1 MYGVTGK
8 RGRTLRNLLTYGILI
23 IALICTVFPIYWMIK
38 SSLTPN
44 EEMYM
49 PRPNLFPSSITF
61 EHYVKLFTTTSFATN
76 IRNSLYIAGL
86 TTVLGLVISILGS
99 YAMTRLRFPGR
110 RFFQRSI
117 LLSYLL
123 PTAVMFIP
131 MYVAVSALGFNDN
144 KNGLLI
150 IYPTFVV
157 PYCCYMLMS
166 YFRAIPY
173 SLEEAALIDGCT
185 RLRSMVSIIIPIA
198 MPGIA
203 VVATFAFT
211 MSWNEFLYAMIMT
224 TKPAE
229 QTVTA
234 AISSFRYADHTIWG
248 QLMSASV
255 VASLPV
261 VILYVVAQSMLISG
275 KTDGSVK

>member
-1 MYGVTGK
+1 MVVSK
-8 RGRTLRNLLTYGILI
+8 RKRAIKHLLTYGILL
-23 IALICTVFPIYWMIK
+23 IALLGTLFPLYWMIK
-38 SSLTPN
+38 SSLSVN
-44 EEMYM
+44 SEMYM
-49 PRPNLFPSSITF
+49 ARPKLFPTQLTLEHYRNLFTST
-61 EHYVKLFTTTSFATN
+61 VFTRN
-76 IRNSLYIAGL
+76 LLNSLYIAGI
-86 TTVLGLVISILGS
+86 TTIAGLAISILGS
-99 YAMTRLRFPGR
+99 YAMTRLRFPLRG
-110 RFFQRSI
+110 FFQKSI

-131 MYVAVSALGFNDN
+131 MYVAVSSLGFNDN

-185 RLRSMVSIIIPIA
+185 RLMSMLRIVIPIA
-198 MPGIA
+198 LPGIA

-224 TKPAE
+224 TKATE
-229 QTVTA
+229 QTATA
-234 AISSFRYADHTIWG
+234 AISSFKYADHTIWG
-248 QLMSASV
+248 LLMSASV

-275 KTDGSVK
+275 KADGGVK

>member
-1 MYGVTGK
+1 MVRSNRSK
-8 RGRTLRNLLTYGILI
+8 ILRYVVIYGILL
-23 IALICTVFPIYWMIK
+23 IALFFTVFPIYWMVK
-38 SSLTPN
+38 
-44 EEMYM
+44 
-49 PRPNLFPSSITF
+49 SSITPNPMMYKPRPALLPQGF
-61 EHYVKLFTTTSFATN
+61 TLEHYDKLFTTTSFATN
-76 IRNSLYIAGL
+76 LLNSLYISAL
-86 TTVLGLVISILGS
+86 TTVICLVISIGAS
-99 YAMTRLRFPGR
+99 YAMTHLRFPGR
-110 RFFQRSI
+110 GFFRRSI

-131 MYVAVSALGFNDN
+131 MFVAVSALGFNDN

-166 YFRAIPY
+166 YFRSIPY
-173 SLEEAALIDGCT
+173 SLEEAAMIDGCT
-185 RLRSMVSIIIPIA
+185 RLQCILRIVIPIA
-198 MPGIA
+198 LPGIA

-211 MSWNEFLYAMIMT
+211 MSWNEYLYAMIMT
-224 TKPAE
+224 TNPTQ

-255 VASLPV
+255 VASAPV
-261 VILYVVAQSMLISG
+261 VIIYIVAQSLLISG
-275 KTDGSVK
+275 KTSGSVK

>member
-1 MYGVTGK
+1 MVTNRK
-8 RGRTLRNLLTYGILI
+8 NKALRYLMIYGILTV
-23 IALICTVFPIYWMIK
+23 ALIFTVFPIYWMVK
-38 SSLTPN
+38 SSLSPN
-44 EEMYM
+44 ELMYS
-49 PRPNLFPSSITF
+49 PRPDLLPRGVTL
-61 EHYVKLFTTTSFATN
+61 EHYIRLFTTTAFAQN
-76 IRNSLYIAGL
+76 LLNSLYISGISTAVCL
-86 TTVLGLVISILGS
+86 TLSVGAS
-99 YAMTRLRFPGR
+99 YAMTRLNFPGR
-110 RFFQRSI
+110 RFFQKST

-144 KNGLLI
+144 KNGLLL

-157 PYCCYMLMS
+157 PYCCYMLTS

-173 SLEEAALIDGCT
+173 SLEEAAMIDGCT
-185 RLRSMVSIIIPIA
+185 RLQSMLRIVVPIA

-234 AISSFRYADHTIWG
+234 AISSFRFADHTIWG
-248 QLMSASV
+248 LLMSASV

-261 VILYVVAQSMLISG
+261 VIIYMVAQSMLISG
-275 KTDGSVK
+275 KAEGSVK